1 MQELKIKLSYMIEET
16 DFETF
21 LYISKNKYQI
31 FVYDKNNL
39 KNLYDEELNSG
50 NEIELNILSKF
61 LNDNIYKIE
70 KILKIFIR
78 NIILIIE
85 DDKVL
90 DIGISLKKKN
100 YEKNI
105 DQKYLENS
113 LVEVKDIFKENYQ
126 DLIIMHMIIVEK
138 ENNFLLNNAN
148 NKDDYLFLE
157 VNFISIPNN
166 FTFNFDKLL
175 ENYQIKIKR
184 YMSGSYIKSFF
195 DEEPMELFVMAN
207 KLNDGLNKNE
217 IQLVSKSKENKG
229 FFEKFFQLF
238 S

>member
-1 MQELKIKLSYMIEET
+1 MIENSN
-16 DFETF
+16 FETF

-39 KNLYDEELNSG
+39 KNLYHEEIESDNETELNV
-50 NEIELNILSKF
+50 LSKF
-61 LNDNIYKIE
+61 IDDNIYKIE
-70 KILKIFIR
+70 KMIKDFIR

-90 DIGISLKKKN
+90 HIGISLKKKN

-105 DQKYLENS
+105 DQKQLENS
-113 LVEVKDIFKENYQ
+113 LIEVKDIFKENYQ

-138 ENNFLLNNAN
+138 QNSLLLNSNSN
-148 NKDDYLFLE
+148 RDDYLFLE
-157 VNFISIPNN
+157 VNFISISNN
-166 FTFNFDKLL
+166 FTFNFNKLL
-175 ENYQIKIKR
+175 ENHQLKIKR
-184 YMSGSYIKSFF
+184 YMSSDYIKSFF
-195 DEEPMELFVMAN
+195 DKESREPLELFVMAN
-207 KLNDGLNKNE
+207 KLNYGLNKNE
-217 IQLVSKSKENKG
+217 VQIVSKVKENKG

>member
-1 MQELKIKLSYMIEET
+1 MIEEK
-16 DFETF
+16 DFEIF

-39 KNLYDEELNSG
+39 KNLYNAEIENNDEL
-50 NEIELNILSKF
+50 ELNILSKF
-61 LNDNIYKIE
+61 LDKNIYKIE
-70 KILKIFIR
+70 KMIKNFVR

-90 DIGISLKKKN
+90 ELGISLKKKN

-113 LVEVKDIFKENYQ
+113 LVEVKDIFRENYQ
-126 DLIIMHMIIVEK
+126 DQIIMHMIIVDNDKNES
-138 ENNFLLNNAN
+138 NFLLNNDN
-148 NKDDYLFLE
+148 QNDDYMFLE
-157 VNFISIPNN
+157 INFISITND
-166 FTFNFDKLL
+166 FTFYFDKLL
-175 ENYQIKIKR
+175 ESHQIKISR
-184 YMSGSYIKSFF
+184 YMSYKYIKSYISEDSTALSF
-195 DEEPMELFVMAN
+195 MAN
-207 KLNDGLNKNE
+207 ELCNGLNKNE
-217 IQLVSKSKENKG
+217 VQLVSKSVENKG

>member
-1 MQELKIKLSYMIEET
+1 MIEYTE
-16 DFETF
+16 FETF

-39 KNLYDEELNSG
+39 KNLYNEELKNDDK
-50 NEIELNILSKF
+50 IELNILSKF

-70 KILKIFIR
+70 KMIKNFIQ

-85 DDKVL
+85 DDKIL

-105 DQKYLENS
+105 DQKQLKNS

-138 ENNFLLNNAN
+138 ENNISINAN
-148 NKDDYLFLE
+148 NNDDYLFLE
-157 VNFISIPNN
+157 VNFISIPYY
-166 FTFNFDKLL
+166 FISNFDKLL
-175 ENYQIKIKR
+175 ENHQIKIKR

-195 DEEPMELFVMAN
+195 DEESSELFLMAN
-207 KLNDGLNKNE
+207 KLNEGLNKNE
-217 IQLVSKSKENKG
+217 VQLISKYKQNKG

>member
-1 MQELKIKLSYMIEET
+1 MIENS

-21 LYISKNKYQI
+21 LYISKSKYQI

-39 KNLYDEELNSG
+39 KNLYNEEVESSD
-50 NEIELNILSKF
+50 EIELNILSQF
-61 LNDNIYKIE
+61 LDDNIYKIE
-70 KILKIFIR
+70 KMIKNFIR
-78 NIILIIE
+78 NIILIVE

-105 DQKYLENS
+105 NQKQLENS

-126 DLIIMHMIIVEK
+126 DLLIMHMIIVEK
-138 ENNFLLNNAN
+138 KNNFLSNNVN
-148 NKDDYLFLE
+148 NSNDYLFLE
-157 VNFISIPNN
+157 VNFISIPDK

-184 YMSGSYIKSFF
+184 YMSCSYIKSFF
-195 DEEPMELFVMAN
+195 DIESKESIELFVTAN
-207 KLNDGLNKNE
+207 KLNEGLNKNE
-217 IQLVSKSKENKG
+217 VQLVSKSKENKG

>member
-1 MQELKIKLSYMIEET
+1 MIENS

-21 LYISKNKYQI
+21 LYISKSKYQI

-39 KNLYDEELNSG
+39 KNLYSEEIGYSD
-50 NEIELNILSKF
+50 EIELNTLSKF
-61 LNDNIYKIE
+61 LDDNIYKIE
-70 KILKIFIR
+70 KKIKNFIR

-85 DDKVL
+85 DDKIL
-90 DIGISLKKKN
+90 EIGISLKKKN
-100 YEKNI
+100 YEKNEN
-105 DQKYLENS
+105 QKQLENS

-126 DLIIMHMIIVEK
+126 DLLIMHMVIVEK

-148 NKDDYLFLE
+148 NNDDYLFLE
-157 VNFISIPNN
+157 VNFISIPNK
-166 FTFNFDKLL
+166 FTFYFDKLL
-175 ENYQIKIKR
+175 ENHQINIKR
-184 YMSGSYIKSFF
+184 YMSGDYIKSFF
-195 DEEPMELFVMAN
+195 DIESKESMELFVMAN

-217 IQLVSKSKENKG
+217 VQLISKSKENRG

>member
-1 MQELKIKLSYMIEET
+1 MTQET
-16 DFETF
+16 NFETF
-21 LYISKNKYQI
+21 LFISKNKYQI
-31 FVYDKNNL
+31 FVYDKVNL
-39 KNLYDEELNSG
+39 KNLYNEEINI
-50 NEIELNILSKF
+50 NEGIEIDNLSNF
-61 LNDNIYKIE
+61 LNENIYKIE
-70 KILKIFIR
+70 KMIKNFIR
-78 NIILIIE
+78 NIILIVE

-105 DQKYLENS
+105 NQKQLENS

-126 DLIIMHMIIVEK
+126 DLLIMHMVIVEK

-148 NKDDYLFLE
+148 NSNDYLFLE
-157 VNFISIPNN
+157 VNFISVPNN
-166 FTFNFDKLL
+166 FTFYFDKLL
-175 ENYQIKIKR
+175 ANHQINIKC
-184 YMSGSYIKSFF
+184 YMSGNYIKSFF
-195 DEEPMELFVMAN
+195 YKESKETTELFVMAN

-217 IQLVSKSKENKG
+217 VQLVSKSNENKG

>member
-1 MQELKIKLSYMIEET
+1 MIEDTE
-16 DFETF
+16 FEIF

-31 FVYDKNNL
+31 FVYDRINL
-39 KNLYDEELNSG
+39 KNLYNEEIESG
-50 NEIELNILSKF
+50 DQLELNILSKF
-61 LNDNIYKIE
+61 LDDNIYKIE
-70 KILKIFIR
+70 KILKNFIR
-78 NIILIIE
+78 SIILIIE

-100 YEKNI
+100 YEKKI

-138 ENNFLLNNAN
+138 ENNFSLDNTNNN
-148 NKDDYLFLE
+148 DDYLFLE

-166 FTFNFDKLL
+166 FTFGFDKLL
-175 ENYQIKIKR
+175 ENHQVKIKR
-184 YMSGSYIKSFF
+184 YMSGGYIKSFF
-195 DEEPMELFVMAN
+195 DKESKESIMLFEIAN

-217 IQLVSKSKENKG
+217 VQLISISKENKG

>member
-1 MQELKIKLSYMIEET
+1 MIENS

-39 KNLYDEELNSG
+39 KNLYHDEIENDD
-50 NEIELNILSKF
+50 EVELNILSKF
-61 LNDNIYKIE
+61 VDENIYKIE
-70 KILKIFIR
+70 KMIKDFIR

-105 DQKYLENS
+105 DQKQLENS

-138 ENNFLLNNAN
+138 QNSFLLNNTN

-175 ENYQIKIKR
+175 ENHQIKIKR
-184 YMSGSYIKSFF
+184 YMSGGYIKSFF
-195 DEEPMELFVMAN
+195 YKESKDSIELFVMAN

-217 IQLVSKSKENKG
+217 VQLVSKSKENKG

>member
-1 MQELKIKLSYMIEET
+1 MIENS

-21 LYISKNKYQI
+21 LYISKSKYQI

-39 KNLYDEELNSG
+39 KNLYSEEIEYSD
-50 NEIELNILSKF
+50 EIELNTLSKF
-61 LNDNIYKIE
+61 LDDNIYKIE
-70 KILKIFIR
+70 KKIKNFIR

-85 DDKVL
+85 DDKIL
-90 DIGISLKKKN
+90 EIGISLKKKN
-100 YEKNI
+100 YEKNEN
-105 DQKYLENS
+105 QKQLENS

-126 DLIIMHMIIVEK
+126 DLLIMHMVIVEK

-148 NKDDYLFLE
+148 NNDDYLFLE
-157 VNFISIPNN
+157 VNFISIPNK
-166 FTFNFDKLL
+166 FTFYFDKLL
-175 ENYQIKIKR
+175 ENHQINIKR
-184 YMSGSYIKSFF
+184 YMSGDYIKSFF
-195 DEEPMELFVMAN
+195 DIESKESMELFVMAN

-217 IQLVSKSKENKG
+217 VQLISKSKENRG